1 MEPGVAP
8 DSFFSPSVVAY
19 WNVPAKIRIAP
30 VFKVTVPVKALPATA
45 LTVTFDNAD
54 TNNRLWGLFDAAP
67 TAFTEQPPPP
77 VSANVLLTPA
87 TTIVIEVILAG
98 AVPLFVRVR

>member
-67 TAFTEQPPPP
+67 TAFTEQEPAVRP
-77 VSANVLLTPA
+77 NVLLTPA
-87 TTIVIEVILAG
+87 TTIVIEVTLAG